1 MRITK
6 FIDYFV
12 SLRKRFPTL
21 KELEK
26 RTIKEN
32 KIKKNIIYNVK
43 YSWHTTTAWNEGCGV
58 DNTKTQGKVKYYIQ
72 GKIFLTHTYSMKR
85 GVQCW

>member
-12 SLRKRFPTL
+12 TLRKRFPTL

-32 KIKKNIIYNVK
+32 KINI
-43 YSWHTTTAWNEGCGV
+43 
-58 DNTKTQGKVKYYIQ
+58 
-72 GKIFLTHTYSMKR
+72 GKIKSFLLSN
-85 GVQCW
+85 

>member
-12 SLRKRFPTL
+12 SLRKKFPTL

-26 RTIKEN
+26 RTIKEK
-32 KIKKNIIYNVK
+32 KIKKKLMECVLDKSYWDREKDKENN
-43 YSWHTTTAWNEGCGV
+43 
-58 DNTKTQGKVKYYIQ
+58 D
-72 GKIFLTHTYSMKR
+72 
-85 GVQCW
+85 

>member
-6 FIDYFV
+6 FIDSFV

-32 KIKKNIIYNVK
+32 KIKKK
-43 YSWHTTTAWNEGCGV
+43 LMEC
-58 DNTKTQGKVKYYIQ
+58 DLDKTDWDREKDKENND
-72 GKIFLTHTYSMKR
+72 
-85 GVQCW
+85 

>member
-12 SLRKRFPTL
+12 TLRKRFPTL

-32 KIKKNIIYNVK
+32 KIKKK
-43 YSWHTTTAWNEGCGV
+43 LMEC
-58 DNTKTQGKVKYYIQ
+58 DLDKTDWDREKDKENNDWS
-72 GKIFLTHTYSMKR
+72 L
-85 GVQCW
+85 

>member
-6 FIDYFV
+6 FIEYFF

-32 KIKKNIIYNVK
+32 KIKKK
-43 YSWHTTTAWNEGCGV
+43 LMEC
-58 DNTKTQGKVKYYIQ
+58 DLDKTDWDREKDKENND
-72 GKIFLTHTYSMKR
+72 
-85 GVQCW
+85 

>member
-26 RTIKEN
+26 RTIKEI
-32 KIKKNIIYNVK
+32 KIKKK
-43 YSWHTTTAWNEGCGV
+43 LMEC
-58 DNTKTQGKVKYYIQ
+58 DLDKTDWDREKDKENND
-72 GKIFLTHTYSMKR
+72 
-85 GVQCW
+85 

>member
-32 KIKKNIIYNVK
+32 KIKKK
-43 YSWHTTTAWNEGCGV
+43 LMEC
-58 DNTKTQGKVKYYIQ
+58 DLD
-72 GKIFLTHTYSMKR
+72 KIDWDREKDKENND
-85 GVQCW
+85 

>member
-32 KIKKNIIYNVK
+32 KIKKKLMESDLNK
-43 YSWHTTTAWNEGCGV
+43 TDWNREK
-58 DNTKTQGKVKYYIQ
+58 DKENND
-72 GKIFLTHTYSMKR
+72 
-85 GVQCW
+85 

>member
-12 SLRKRFPTL
+12 SLRKTYPTL

-32 KIKKNIIYNVK
+32 KIKKK
-43 YSWHTTTAWNEGCGV
+43 LMEC
-58 DNTKTQGKVKYYIQ
+58 DLDKTDWDREKDKENND
-72 GKIFLTHTYSMKR
+72 
-85 GVQCW
+85 

>member
-12 SLRKRFPTL
+12 SLRKRFPAL

-32 KIKKNIIYNVK
+32 KIKKK
-43 YSWHTTTAWNEGCGV
+43 LMEC
-58 DNTKTQGKVKYYIQ
+58 DLDKTDWDREKDKENND
-72 GKIFLTHTYSMKR
+72 
-85 GVQCW
+85 

>member
-1 MRITK
+1 MSITK

-12 SLRKRFPTL
+12 TLRKRFPTL

-32 KIKKNIIYNVK
+32 KIKKK
-43 YSWHTTTAWNEGCGV
+43 LMEC
-58 DNTKTQGKVKYYIQ
+58 DLDKTDWDREKDKENND
-72 GKIFLTHTYSMKR
+72 
-85 GVQCW
+85 

>member
-6 FIDYFV
+6 FIDYLV

-26 RTIKEN
+26 RTIREN
-32 KIKKNIIYNVK
+32 KIERKLM
-43 YSWHTTTAWNEGCGV
+43 EC
-58 DNTKTQGKVKYYIQ
+58 DLDKTEWDREKDKENND
-72 GKIFLTHTYSMKR
+72 
-85 GVQCW
+85 

>member
-12 SLRKRFPTL
+12 TLRKRFPTL

-32 KIKKNIIYNVK
+32 NIKKK
-43 YSWHTTTAWNEGCGV
+43 LMEC
-58 DNTKTQGKVKYYIQ
+58 DLDKTDWDREKDKENND
-72 GKIFLTHTYSMKR
+72 
-85 GVQCW
+85 

>member
-12 SLRKRFPTL
+12 TLRKRFPTL

-32 KIKKNIIYNVK
+32 KIKKK
-43 YSWHTTTAWNEGCGV
+43 LMEC
-58 DNTKTQGKVKYYIQ
+58 DLDKTDWDREKDKGNNDSS
-72 GKIFLTHTYSMKR
+72 L
-85 GVQCW
+85 

>member
-12 SLRKRFPTL
+12 TLRKRFPTL

-32 KIKKNIIYNVK
+32 KIKKK
-43 YSWHTTTAWNEGCGV
+43 LMEC
-58 DNTKTQGKVKYYIQ
+58 DLDKTDWDRKKD
-72 GKIFLTHTYSMKR
+72 KENND
-85 GVQCW
+85 

>member
-12 SLRKRFPTL
+12 TLRKRFPTL

-32 KIKKNIIYNVK
+32 MIKKK
-43 YSWHTTTAWNEGCGV
+43 LMEC
-58 DNTKTQGKVKYYIQ
+58 DLDKTDWDREKDKENND
-72 GKIFLTHTYSMKR
+72 
-85 GVQCW
+85 

>member
-12 SLRKRFPTL
+12 TLRKRFPTL

-32 KIKKNIIYNVK
+32 KIKKKLMESDLNK
-43 YSWHTTTAWNEGCGV
+43 TDWNREK
-58 DNTKTQGKVKYYIQ
+58 DKENND
-72 GKIFLTHTYSMKR
+72 
-85 GVQCW
+85 

>member
-26 RTIKEN
+26 RAIKEN
-32 KIKKNIIYNVK
+32 KIKKK
-43 YSWHTTTAWNEGCGV
+43 LMEC
-58 DNTKTQGKVKYYIQ
+58 DLDKTDWDREKDKENND
-72 GKIFLTHTYSMKR
+72 
-85 GVQCW
+85 

>member
-6 FIDYFV
+6 FIEYFV

-26 RTIKEN
+26 KTIREKDKEN
-32 KIKKNIIYNVK
+32 NDW
-43 YSWHTTTAWNEGCGV
+43 S
-58 DNTKTQGKVKYYIQ
+58 
-72 GKIFLTHTYSMKR
+72 L
-85 GVQCW
+85 

>member
-32 KIKKNIIYNVK
+32 NIKKK
-43 YSWHTTTAWNEGCGV
+43 LMEC
-58 DNTKTQGKVKYYIQ
+58 DLDKTDWDREKDKENND
-72 GKIFLTHTYSMKR
+72 
-85 GVQCW
+85 

>member
-12 SLRKRFPTL
+12 TLRKRFPTL

-26 RTIKEN
+26 RTIREN
-32 KIKKNIIYNVK
+32 KIEKKLMEYDLVK
-43 YSWHTTTAWNEGCGV
+43 TDWDREKDKENN
-58 DNTKTQGKVKYYIQ
+58 D
-72 GKIFLTHTYSMKR
+72 
-85 GVQCW
+85 

>member
-12 SLRKRFPTL
+12 TLRKRFPTL

-32 KIKKNIIYNVK
+32 KIKKK
-43 YSWHTTTAWNEGCGV
+43 LMEC
-58 DNTKTQGKVKYYIQ
+58 DLDKTDWDRENDKENND
-72 GKIFLTHTYSMKR
+72 
-85 GVQCW
+85 

>member
-12 SLRKRFPTL
+12 TLRKRFPTL

-32 KIKKNIIYNVK
+32 KIKKK
-43 YSWHTTTAWNEGCGV
+43 LMKC
-58 DNTKTQGKVKYYIQ
+58 DLDKTDWDREKDKENND
-72 GKIFLTHTYSMKR
+72 
-85 GVQCW
+85 

>member
-6 FIDYFV
+6 FIEYFV

-32 KIKKNIIYNVK
+32 KIKKK
-43 YSWHTTTAWNEGCGV
+43 LMEC
-58 DNTKTQGKVKYYIQ
+58 DLDKTDWDREKDKENND
-72 GKIFLTHTYSMKR
+72 
-85 GVQCW
+85 

>member
-12 SLRKRFPTL
+12 SLRKRLPTL

-32 KIKKNIIYNVK
+32 NIKKKLMECDLDETDWDRKKDKENN
-43 YSWHTTTAWNEGCGV
+43 
-58 DNTKTQGKVKYYIQ
+58 D
-72 GKIFLTHTYSMKR
+72 
-85 GVQCW
+85 

>member
-12 SLRKRFPTL
+12 SFRKRFPTL

-32 KIKKNIIYNVK
+32 KIKKK
-43 YSWHTTTAWNEGCGV
+43 LMEC
-58 DNTKTQGKVKYYIQ
+58 DLDKTDWDREKDKENND
-72 GKIFLTHTYSMKR
+72 
-85 GVQCW
+85 

>member
-32 KIKKNIIYNVK
+32 KIKKK
-43 YSWHTTTAWNEGCGV
+43 LMEC
-58 DNTKTQGKVKYYIQ
+58 DLDKTDWDREKDKENNDWS
-72 GKIFLTHTYSMKR
+72 L
-85 GVQCW
+85 

>member
-32 KIKKNIIYNVK
+32 KIKKKCRQVK
-43 YSWHTTTAWNEGCGV
+43 KW
-58 DNTKTQGKVKYYIQ
+58 
-72 GKIFLTHTYSMKR
+72 IFKNPFKMIFH
-85 GVQCW
+85 